1 MRVKVE
7 FPSLEDVQEFT
18 SIVQNVKE
26 DVRLIGKDEN
36 GNDWSLSAKSFFCSL
51 IIAAKLQKEREHT
64 PHEVN
69 WNTIY
74 CECDKDIYSLIQ
86 KFVL

>member
-7 FPSLEDVQEFT
+7 FSSLEDVHEFT
-18 SIVQNVKE
+18 SIAQTVKE
-26 DVRLIGKDEN
+26 DVRLIGKDEH

-51 IIAAKLQKEREHT
+51 IIAAKLQKQREHT
-64 PHEVN
+64 AHEVN

>member
-7 FPSLEDVQEFT
+7 FSSLEDVQVFT
-18 SIVQNVKE
+18 SIAQNVKE

-36 GNDWSLSAKSFFCSL
+36 GSDWSLSAKSFFCSL
-51 IIAAKLQKEREHT
+51 IIAAKLQKNREHT
-64 PHEVN
+64 AHEVN

-74 CECDKDIYSLIQ
+74 CECDRDIYSLIQ
-86 KFVL
+86 KFVV

>member
-7 FPSLEDVQEFT
+7 FSSMEDVQKFT
-18 SIVQNVKE
+18 ALAQTVTE
-26 DVRLIGKDEN
+26 DVRLIGKDEY

-51 IIAAKLQKEREHT
+51 IIAAKLQKNREHT
-64 PHEVN
+64 AHEVN

-74 CECDKDIYSLIQ
+74 CECEKDIYTLIQ
-86 KFVL
+86 ITHH